1 MGRRGRSDE
10 GCRGEGYGEHYLDL
24 MAPRR
29 RSRRALTGGGENRL
43 RFEAPSG
50 AWKSR
55 NARRLRPTQTG
66 QPDPGGGG
74 RREVGDTAAIN

>member
-29 RSRRALTGGGENRL
+29 RSRRALTGGGEKSTAVRSPQ
-43 RFEAPSG
+43 RRVEISKRAPVTADTDG
-50 AWKSR
+50 
-55 NARRLRPTQTG
+55 PT
-66 QPDPGGGG
+66 
-74 RREVGDTAAIN
+74 